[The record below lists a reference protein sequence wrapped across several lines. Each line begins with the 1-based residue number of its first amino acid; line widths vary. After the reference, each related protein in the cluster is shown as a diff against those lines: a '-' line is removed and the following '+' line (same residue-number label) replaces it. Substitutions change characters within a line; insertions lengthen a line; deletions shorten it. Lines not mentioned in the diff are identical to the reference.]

1 MEALDKGLD
10 CFAQNDKTHDYEK
23 EQLEWEKEVERNR
36 MELEKKRLD
45 FEMKR
50 METEELFQCFRPSP
64 PFSPYMAPQ
73 HFPYQPPHH
82 GPSAESMDF
91 SPIAFTAP
99 GTPGPAAHLVH
110 YYTQLV
116 FYLCLIT
123 VQESIMFL

>member
-1 MEALDKGLD
+1 MT
-10 CFAQNDKTHDYEK
+10 KTHDYEK
-23 EQLEWEKEVERNR
+23 ERLEWEKEVERNR

-50 METEELFQCFRPSP
+50 MEKEDRRAKENRQLMLQLFQCFRPPS

-73 HFPYQPPHH
+73 HFPYPPPHH

-99 GTPGPAAHLVH
+99 GTPSPAAHLVH
-110 YYTQLV
+110 YYTN
-116 FYLCLIT
+116 
-123 VQESIMFL
+123 